1 MKKIEV
7 NHTPDFMTPV
17 AIAMIIL
24 WVISTVIICYNTSEV
39 TALFLSM
46 GILMAILGVAVYT
59 DCTKTTVEYDDNKI
73 RWKWLWLTYTVN
85 FKEMESVYYTIVSE
99 RTRGGYIRRFEIVF
113 KVKDNE
119 LRLNDRLRTE
129 DIENSING
137 TPEDIQLMQL
147 YKFIEN
153 ICPEK
158 CSGFVK
164 SATEIF

>member
-1 MKKIEV
+1 MKEIKV
-7 NHTPDFMTPV
+7 NHTPDFMKPV

-39 TALFLSM
+39 TAMFLSM
-46 GILMAILGVAVYT
+46 GILMAILGVAVYI
-59 DCTKTTVEYDDNKI
+59 DCTKTIVEYNTETI
-73 RWKWLWLTYTVN
+73 RWKWLFLTYEVN
-85 FKEMESVYYTIVSE
+85 FKEMESVHYTIVSE
-99 RTRGGYIRRFEIVF
+99 RTRYGYNRHFEIVF

-119 LRLNDRLRTE
+119 LQLNNKLNTE

-137 TPEDIQLMQL
+137 TPEDIKLMQL
-147 YKFIEN
+147 YKFIEG

-164 SATEIF
+164 TES